1 MVGKQSTVGRTPVK
15 NIEEG
20 KKERFGERN
29 SQGHERSQDA
39 AGQQVEP
46 EMQQEAL
53 METWS
58 LTGCAV
64 LRPRGAGSPGEC

>member
-1 MVGKQSTVGRTPVK
+1 MVEKQSTVGRTPVK

-29 SQGHERSQDA
+29 SRGHERSQDI
-39 AGQQVEP
+39 AGQHVET

-58 LTGCAV
+58 LVGCAV
-64 LRPRGAGSPGEC
+64 LQPDGAESPE